1 MGCVHSK
8 EAGQHLVGTR
18 PVTLTG
24 SPLQANAIL
33 HRHPPHPP
41 AQDTHSYQQPAKNQP
56 NFKLTQ
62 VVEDAD
68 LPDYHPEASVDYIL
82 RTILDAE
89 SFSKHGIKGAFNVL
103 DDRHFNIF
111 IDSSH
116 SLSSE
121 TRCAILLVA
130 TVLLTI
136 AQAKDCDMTFYFTSY
151 PNKKSKNLSEVDR
164 RYLKDLVNLWKTQ
177 SWQEALGMV
186 RYTKSFQGKLRIQ
199 EWIDNH
205 KNISHDQSDVEKHAK
220 LLNLCREKMLP
231 FWHGWH
237 QRELTVDNLEKLYGS
252 AMVHASQQLNSLNST
267 AFTYKRAMGQYTRLQ
282 ELYRKDPS
290 QAFPVS
296 NIFLLGT
303 AIQPTELAAIQE
315 AQNIEG
321 TASSSLTS
329 GYGRPGKLNIEGRGT
344 LFQISSVVM
353 IDRMTEKSIKLYKKV
368 DNYAKGEDDINDLNT
383 LKERKV
389 LTNFLSPGAFFKILN
404 SHEPAVD
411 NDIQMP
417 TGDAMYGRHLLNA
430 TGHTITLPSVKQVKR
445 IFGIEDLSALPRAM
459 DDSDDE
465 DDKPGPPRAGRA
477 RFEVSTDAAEHSSDK
492 VKPSI
497 FRMT

>member
-8 EAGQHLVGTR
+8 EASHHLVRNR
-18 PVTLTG
+18 PVMLVD
-24 SPLQANAIL
+24 SPQANAIL
-33 HRHPPHPP
+33 HPHPPHPSV
-41 AQDTHSYQQPAKNQP
+41 QDTQAYQQP
-56 NFKLTQ
+56 
-62 VVEDAD
+62 DAE
-68 LPDYHPEASVDYIL
+68 LPDYHPEAWVDYIL

-89 SFSKHGIKGAFNVL
+89 NFSKHGIKGAFNVL
-103 DDRHFNIF
+103 GERHFNIF

-121 TRCAILLVA
+121 TRCAILLLA
-130 TVLLTI
+130 TVLLI
-136 AQAKDCDMTFYFTSY
+136 VAQAKDCDMTFYFTSY
-151 PNKKSKNLSEVDR
+151 PNKKSKNLSEIDR
-164 RYLKDLVNLWKTQ
+164 RHLKDPINLRKTQ

-186 RYTKSFQGKLRIQ
+186 RYTQSFQEELGIQ
-199 EWIDNH
+199 DWIQKR
-205 KNISHDQSDVEKHAK
+205 KNISDEQSDVEKHAK
-220 LLNLCREKMLP
+220 LLNLCREKMLT

-237 QRELTVDNLEKLYGS
+237 QRELTVDSLEKLHGS
-252 AMVHASQQLNSLNST
+252 AMVNASQQLNSLNST

-282 ELYRKDPS
+282 ELYQKDPS

-315 AQNIEG
+315 AQNIG
-321 TASSSLTS
+321 GQASSSSTRHS
-329 GYGRPGKLNIEGRGT
+329 KSESLNIEGRGT

-383 LKERKV
+383 LKERRV

-430 TGHTITLPSVKQVKR
+430 TGHTITLPSVTQVKR
-445 IFGIEDLSALPRAM
+445 IFGIEDLSTLPRAM

-465 DDKPGPPRAGRA
+465 EDRPAPLRAGRA
-477 RFEVSTDAAEHSSDK
+477 RFEVSADAAERGSDK
-492 VKPSI
+492 FFTPASS
-497 FRMT
+497 MS

>member
-1 MGCVHSK
+1 MIDREGIEPVFTGIQRRPDAMHSDNFN
-8 EAGQHLVGTR
+8 QD
-18 PVTLTG
+18 
-24 SPLQANAIL
+24 SP
-33 HRHPPHPP
+33 
-41 AQDTHSYQQPAKNQP
+41 
-56 NFKLTQ
+56 F
-62 VVEDAD
+62 EDAE

-89 SFSKHGIKGAFNVL
+89 NFSKYGIKGAFNVL
-103 DDRHFNIF
+103 GDRHFNIF

-130 TVLLTI
+130 TVLLI
-136 AQAKDCDMTFYFTSY
+136 VAQAKDCDMTFYFTSY
-151 PNKKSKNLSEVDR
+151 PNKKSKNLSEIER
-164 RYLKDLVNLWKTQ
+164 RHLKDLINLWKTQ
-177 SWQEALGMV
+177 SWQEALGMD
-186 RYTKSFQGKLRIQ
+186 
-199 EWIDNH
+199 WIY
-205 KNISHDQSDVEKHAK
+205 KRRNISDDQSDVERHAK
-220 LLNLCREKMLP
+220 LLNYCRERMLA

-237 QRELTVDNLEKLYGS
+237 QRELTVDSLEKLYGS
-252 AMVHASQQLNSLNST
+252 AMVNASQQLNSLNST

-282 ELYRKDPS
+282 ELYQKDPS

-303 AIQPTELAAIQE
+303 AIRPTELAAIQE
-315 AQNIEG
+315 AQNIG
-321 TASSSLTS
+321 GKSGSS
-329 GYGRPGKLNIEGRGT
+329 YGRPETLNIEGRGT

-368 DNYAKGEDDINDLNT
+368 DSYGKGEDDINDLNT

-389 LTNFLSPGAFFKILN
+389 LTNLLSPGAFLKILN

-411 NDIQMP
+411 NDVQMP
-417 TGDAMYGRHLLNA
+417 TGDTMYGRQLLNA

-445 IFGIEDLSALPRAM
+445 IFGIEDLSALPRAL

-465 DDKPGPPRAGRA
+465 DDKPAPPRTGRA
-477 RFEVSTDAAEHSSDK
+477 RFEVSTDAAERSSDK
-492 VKPSI
+492 YVTSPTSS
-497 FRMT
+497 MA

>member
-1 MGCVHSK
+1 MGCVQSK
-8 EAGQHLVGTR
+8 EAGHNLVGNR
-18 PVTLTG
+18 PVMLTG
-24 SPLQANAIL
+24 SLPQANAIL
-33 HRHPPHPP
+33 HRHPPHPTV
-41 AQDTHSYQQPAKNQP
+41 QDPQGYQQPVINQP

-62 VVEDAD
+62 VVEEAE

-89 SFSKHGIKGAFNVL
+89 NFSKHGIKGAFNVL
-103 DDRHFNIF
+103 GDRHFNIF

-130 TVLLTI
+130 TVLLTV

-151 PNKKSKNLSEVDR
+151 PNKKSKNLSEIDR
-164 RYLKDLVNLWKTQ
+164 RHLKDLISLWKTQ

-186 RYTKSFQGKLRIQ
+186 KYTKSFQGKLGIQ
-199 EWIDNH
+199 DWINKR
-205 KNISHDQSDVEKHAK
+205 KNISDDQSDVEKHAK
-220 LLNLCREKMLP
+220 LLNYCREKMLA

-237 QRELTVDNLEKLYGS
+237 QRELTVDSLEKLYGS
-252 AMVHASQQLNSLNST
+252 AMVNASQQLNSLNST

-282 ELYRKDPS
+282 ELYQKDPS

-315 AQNIEG
+315 AQNIG
-321 TASSSLTS
+321 GNAGSSH
-329 GYGRPGKLNIEGRGT
+329 GRLGSANIEGRGT

-368 DNYAKGEDDINDLNT
+368 DNYGKGEDDINDLNT

-417 TGDAMYGRHLLNA
+417 TGDAMYGRQLLN
-430 TGHTITLPSVKQVKR
+430 TNGHTITLPSVKQVKR

-465 DDKPGPPRAGRA
+465 DDKPASRRTGRA
-477 RFEVSTDAAEHSSDK
+477 RFEVSTDASYRSSDK
-492 VKPSI
+492 FYTPRTSSKA
-497 FRMT
+497 

>member
-8 EAGQHLVGTR
+8 EAGHHLVGNR
-18 PVTLTG
+18 PVMLTD
-24 SPLQANAIL
+24 SPQANAIL
-33 HRHPPHPP
+33 HRHPPHPTV
-41 AQDTHSYQQPAKNQP
+41 QDTQGYQQPANNQP

-62 VVEDAD
+62 VVEDAE

-89 SFSKHGIKGAFNVL
+89 NFSKHGIKGAFNVL
-103 DDRHFNIF
+103 GDRHFNIF

-130 TVLLTI
+130 TVLLI
-136 AQAKDCDMTFYFTSY
+136 VAQAKDCDMTFYFTSY
-151 PNKKSKNLSEVDR
+151 PNKKSKNLSEIDR
-164 RYLKDLVNLWKTQ
+164 RHLKDLINLWKTQ

-186 RYTKSFQGKLRIQ
+186 RYTQSFQEKLGIQ
-199 EWIDNH
+199 DWINKR
-205 KNISHDQSDVEKHAK
+205 KNISDEQSDVEKHAK
-220 LLNLCREKMLP
+220 LLNFCREKMLT

-237 QRELTVDNLEKLYGS
+237 QRELTVDSLEKLYGS
-252 AMVHASQQLNSLNST
+252 AMVNASQQLNSLNST

-282 ELYRKDPS
+282 ELYQKDPS

-315 AQNIEG
+315 AQNIG
-321 TASSSLTS
+321 ASSSTTRYS
-329 GYGRPGKLNIEGRGT
+329 KPESLNIEGRGT

-445 IFGIEDLSALPRAM
+445 IFGIEDLSTLPRVV

-465 DDKPGPPRAGRA
+465 EDRSAPLRTGRA
-477 RFEVSTDAAEHSSDK
+477 RFEVSTDAAERGSDK
-492 VKPSI
+492 FFTPPASNI
-497 FRMT
+497 A